1 MYPEESLW
9 ILLNYVMM
17 KIIAALMLST
27 YLFSASQQKIQPS
40 FDRFLNRVLV
50 LKRQFELTLT
60 GSSAEVQ
67 YTAIGLY

>member
-9 ILLNYVMM
+9 ILLNYVMR
-17 KIIAALMLST
+17 KIIAALMISK

-40 FDRFLNRVLV
+40 FDRLLNRVLV